1 MLFRFTQTG
10 KVVFTD
16 GMVVD
21 VQKSDVNAPGS
32 LEGADI
38 PSILLW
44 TLVGSVS
51 VCHNISAS

>member
-10 KVVFTD
+10 KAVFTD
-16 GMVVD
+16 GMVVG

-38 PSILLW
+38 LSILL
-44 TLVGSVS
+44 
-51 VCHNISAS
+51 

>member
-10 KVVFTD
+10 KAVFTD
-16 GMVVD
+16 GMVVG

-38 PSILLW
+38 LSILLW

>member
-10 KVVFTD
+10 RVVFTD
-16 GMVVD
+16 GMVVG

-38 PSILLW
+38 LSILLW

>member
-16 GMVVD
+16 GMVVG

-38 PSILLW
+38 LSILLW